1 MHGKITA
8 MRIVVV
14 WRTKQAENN
23 AAFGSCRPLS
33 PFRMVPNKRKL
44 RLFSAGSH
52 GSRGTLPLSGPQAGG
67 LSRVIVVRKDAR

>member
-14 WRTKQAENN
+14 WRTKQAGNN
-23 AAFGSCRPLS
+23 AAFGSCRLLS
-33 PFRMVPNKRKL
+33 PFRMLPNKSKL

-52 GSRGTLPLSGPQAGG
+52 GSRGTLLLPGPQAGG